1 MDIFNEV
8 VCVQMDYI
16 DGRLEANV
24 EKAIGFIQKIR
35 SENSHAAL
43 VVFPEMA
50 LFGYDRLELLD
61 TLSQEEVNSALGL
74 IAAECSKA
82 NLQVVIGGPFIFYNE
97 EGKRIVENAVY
108 FTSSKGEVQHIY
120 SKAHLISSEKDF
132 FEANQSFAV
141 CNTALGKTG
150 FLICWDSAFA
160 EMGRFY
166 GMIKV
171 DAIIVIAAWE
181 APYLHQWQLSVEGR
195 SFDNSVP
202 VIATN
207 RVGSTE
213 QNSFFGHS
221 IITDSLG
228 NVVAENTSEKEGYIS
243 AKITGLR
250 KTEELEQFGSP
261 IAELMM

>member
-24 EKAIGFIQKIR
+24 EKAIDFIQKIR

-108 FTSSKGEVQHIY
+108 FISSKGEVQHIY